1 MSQKTIYIHAGW
13 ENDAPIGILYTD
25 TVNGEEVVS
34 FQYFEKWLKDH
45 PSLLLDPT
53 IANSCYR
60 NYPPDKT
67 LFGAFEDTNPDR
79 WGRQLIDR
87 SEFVRARTENRRPVK
102 YSETGYMLEIHDQ
115 YRTGGFRFKTDPHGE
130 FIGNDAVRIPPMS
143 SVRELEQISLEYE
156 KGTTDRWISKLMAPG
171 SSLGGARPKANVV
184 DQNGAL
190 WIAKFPSRH
199 DQYDVG
205 AWEKTVHDLAKKC
218 QIKVPES
225 KLMRYSDIGSTFLVK
240 RFDRGRD
247 LLGQRTRIHFAS
259 AMTMLGLRDGRTTGT
274 GFLDLA
280 EIVSQITDEP
290 DHQLEQLFR
299 RMIFDIAV
307 SNEDDHLRNHGFLL
321 QGDRW
326 ILSPAYDINPVPDA
340 DSLSMNIDLD
350 DGYRSFEKA
359 MSTAAF
365 YHLSD
370 ETASCIVEE
379 ITTIVAGSWEKI
391 AGRYGLSEQEKRNM
405 SSAFEL
411 ASEYSIPRMLK

>member
-1 MSQKTIYIHAGW
+1 MR
-13 ENDAPIGILYTD
+13 
-25 TVNGEEVVS
+25 
-34 FQYFEKWLKDH
+34 
-45 PSLLLDPT
+45 SL
-53 IANSCYR
+53 CR
-60 NYPPDKT
+60 KQHKT
-67 LFGAFEDTNPDR
+67 LSSGRICSKAVPGLLKRQSAEICTYGKHTNFSR
-79 WGRQLIDR
+79 
-87 SEFVRARTENRRPVK
+87 VR
-102 YSETGYMLEIHDQ
+102 LH
-115 YRTGGFRFKTDPHGE
+115 
-130 FIGNDAVRIPPMS
+130 
-143 SVRELEQISLEYE
+143 YE
-156 KGTTDRWISKLMAPG
+156 KGTTDRWFSQLVVPG

-205 AWEKTVHDLAKKC
+205 AWEKTVHDLAKQC
-218 QIKVPES
+218 QIQVPES
-225 KLMRYSDIGSTFLVK
+225 QLIKYNDIGSIFLVK

-321 QGDRW
+321 HGDRW

-359 MSTAAF
+359 LSTAAF
-365 YHLSD
+365 YHLSM
-370 ETASCIVEE
+370 TWKKTPASKP
-379 ITTIVAGSWEKI
+379 S
-391 AGRYGLSEQEKRNM
+391 GLRRGMNSPEQEHYPVP
-405 SSAFEL
+405 FG
-411 ASEYSIPRMLK
+411 